1 MWNNFENVMQIN
13 RKVFLKSI
21 EEMSELQK
29 ELAKLLNGEKRIRQ
43 ARLEYKDTMKW
54 LGKLAKEIGI

>member
-1 MWNNFENVMQIN
+1 VWNNFKNVMQIN

-54 LGKLAKEIGI
+54 LEKLAKEIGI